1 MRNLMLFSLSFL
13 SVVMINKCIF
23 ADEKATREDVVAMV
37 ESAVARIKAVGAEKA
52 AREFMEDDRKWKAKG
67 LYISMYNIKKNR
79 VVVVAHGMDQKLIGK
94 DLTGLR
100 DADGKLFLQEALKLA
115 QEGGWVYYKWPDPVT
130 RKLCA
135 KASYILKVP
144 RSDYAILVGVNR

>member
-1 MRNLMLFSLSFL
+1 MRNLLLFSLLFL
-13 SVVMINKCIF
+13 SVIMIIERVF
-23 ADEKATREDVVAMV
+23 AEEKATREDAVAMV
-37 ESAVARIKAVGAEKA
+37 QAAVARVKAVGVEKA
-52 AREFMEDDRKWKAKG
+52 AREFMGDDGKWKAKG
-67 LYISMYNIKKNR
+67 LYISMYNIKNNR

-100 DADGKLFLQEALKLA
+100 DADGKLFLQEAVKMA
-115 QEGGWVYYKWPDPVT
+115 QGGGWVYYKWPDPGT

-144 RSDYAILVGVNR
+144 RIDYAILVGVNR